1 MYIKTTLVL
10 VALFFSV
17 NVAANCA
24 VKANTDYE
32 RIYCEIVK
40 RGEGKTLPAFED
52 FKRNDATV
60 QRLLLK
66 RPAQKLKINLPAP
79 KQGKAGYASKSSAY
93 STTPS
98 GHATKAS
105 AHTTKPRTINSE
117 SGKAASVP
125 SKHISLPG
133 QRLPDDSSTQGN
145 LTLAQCQVA
154 ESYIQCGSRRFEL
167 VVNKPNNRLAK
178 GVLDDQFLMGLP
190 RYRGPASNDQEIQFY
205 LSEVYGLYIQRMI
218 DIGLGGSTMNYARFY
233 HTFKDL
239 QAKGIDFSERFE
251 TMYRFL
257 KTDKKNMAVQSVLS
271 DKRPKHIK
279 QCDDVSERMIVCDS
293 DSVNWVYIN

>member
-10 VALFFSV
+10 VAFFFSV
-17 NVAANCA
+17 NVAANCS
-24 VKANTDYE
+24 VKAKTDFE

-66 RPAQKLKINLPAP
+66 RPAQKLKIILPASS
-79 KQGKAGYASKSSAY
+79 QGSAGYASKPHSAETQPRTLA
-93 STTPS
+93 SKPQTV
-98 GHATKAS
+98 ATKAR
-105 AHTTKPRTINSE
+105 TDTPKPL
-117 SGKAASVP
+117 KAVP
-125 SKHISLPG
+125 APSRRAQSLPDNS
-133 QRLPDDSSTQGN
+133 LAQGS
-145 LTLAQCQVA
+145 LALAQCRLA

-190 RYRGPASNDQEIQFY
+190 RYRGPASDDQEIQFY
-205 LSEVYGLYIQRMI
+205 LSEIYSLYIERMI

-257 KTDKKNMAVQSVLS
+257 KTDKKYMTVQPVLS
-271 DKRPKHIK
+271 DKRPRHIK
-279 QCDDVSERMIVCDS
+279 QCDDVSERIIVCDS